1 MAVDNEQPYNVMGGT
16 QDNGAWIG
24 PSQNR
29 NSYGMFATDWKYL
42 PTGDGF
48 YVVRDWWNP
57 EYIYY
62 ESQFGASSR
71 QNLNTGR
78 DDASWRC
85 A

>member
-1 MAVDNEQPYNVMGGT
+1 MGGT

-29 NSYGMFATDWKYL
+29 NSYGIFASDWKYL

-71 QNLNTGR
+71 MNLKTGQVSSLAPR
-78 DDASWRC
+78 ARREGKL
-85 A
+85 